1 MPLSRCLSLPFF
13 FALSLWCCWIASVTT
28 ALAGEAP
35 ELPWTVHVYFEN
47 DLFTG
52 TDRNYTNGVKI
63 SVISPDLLRFVESG
77 KLPDWSLEYIY
88 QLPFINDPDPALK
101 RKVEFSLGQNMY
113 TPADTSRSDL
123 IVDDRPYAGWTYGAA
138 AFHTRS
144 KAWMDTIEL
153 QLGMIGPQS
162 YAAETQQAVHD
173 LRDLQRSNGW
183 EHQLKNEPGVVAI
196 YERKWQLP
204 PIFSSGNFGMDAIS
218 HLGGSLGNV
227 STYANTG
234 VETRLG
240 WNLPD
245 DFGVSLIRPAG
256 NTAFSVRQQQGGYL
270 FAAVNTRV
278 VLRDIFL
285 DGNTFAD
292 SHSVS
297 KRPIVADLAGGA
309 AIYFKQM
316 KLTWTQVLRTKE
328 FDGQPDNHSFGS
340 LILSFFF

>member
-1 MPLSRCLSLPFF
+1 MVKLRPAILVVFSALLCLFCLAAARPSL
-13 FALSLWCCWIASVTT
+13 AVE
-28 ALAGEAP
+28 EA
-35 ELPWTVHVYFEN
+35 ELPWTVNIYFEN

-63 SVISPDLLRFVESG
+63 SLISPDLVSFVESG

-88 QLPFINDPDPALK
+88 RLPFINDPDPALK

-113 TPADTSRSDL
+113 TPADISRSDL
-123 IVDDRPYAGWTYGAA
+123 IPDDRPYAGWTYFGA

-144 KAWMDTIEL
+144 SERMDTIEL
-153 QLGMIGPQS
+153 QVGMVGPDS
-162 YAAETQQAVHD
+162 FAEETQKAVHD
-173 LRDLQRSNGW
+173 LRDLQRPNGW
-183 EHQLKNEPGVVAI
+183 DNQLKNEPGLAAI
-196 YERKWQLP
+196 YERKWQLEP
-204 PIFSSGNFGMDAIS
+204 VFSRGIFAIDAIT
-218 HLGGSLGNV
+218 HLGCSLGNV
-227 STYANTG
+227 ATYANTG
-234 VETRLG
+234 FESRLG

-256 NTAFSVRQQQGGYL
+256 NTSFSTRQQQGGYL
-270 FAAVNTRV
+270 FVALNTRV

-292 SHSVS
+292 SHSIG
-297 KRPIVADLAGGA
+297 KKIFVADLAGGA
-309 AIYFKQM
+309 AIYFKQV

-340 LILSFFF
+340 LILSFFY

>member
-1 MPLSRCLSLPFF
+1 M
-13 FALSLWCCWIASVTT
+13 
-28 ALAGEAP
+28 
-35 ELPWTVHVYFEN
+35 
-47 DLFTG
+47 
-52 TDRNYTNGVKI
+52 
-63 SVISPDLLRFVESG
+63 
-77 KLPDWSLEYIY
+77 
-88 QLPFINDPDPALK
+88 
-101 RKVEFSLGQNMY
+101 EFSIGQNMY
-113 TPADTSRSDL
+113 TPADISRSDL
-123 IVDDRPYAGWTYGAA
+123 IVNDRPYAGWTYGAA

-144 KAWMDTIEL
+144 KEWMDTIEL

-162 YAAETQQAVHD
+162 YADETQKAVHD
-173 LRDLQRSNGW
+173 LRDLQRPNGW

-204 PIFSSGNFGMDAIS
+204 PIFRHGNFAMDGIS

-256 NTAFSVRQQQGGYL
+256 NTAFSVKQQQGGYF
-270 FAAVNTRV
+270 FAAINTRV
-278 VLRDIFL
+278 VLRNIFL